1 MKVAI
6 TGSTRG
12 IGLSIATL
20 LRDNNI
26 EVLDINR
33 STLDLKT
40 LEVDN
45 ISLTAVDVLINNAAI
60 DTTDNILYKDFSYD
74 YIVEMINVNLLAPM
88 LLTNKFIKQNTKGTI
103 INITSSCTSRPYTL
117 GHTTYHTTKN
127 GLSTFTKAIREELK
141 SDNFRVIE
149 IIPGRTDTDMSLDK
163 HNSILPKDV
172 AETVLFCINNTFI
185 QEITVKH
192 PKR

>member
-12 IGLSIATL
+12 IGLAITKVLKESSI
-20 LRDNNI
+20 D
-26 EVLDINR
+26 VLEIDR
-33 STLDLKT
+33 RTLDLKS
-40 LEVDN
+40 LAVDTIDLSN
-45 ISLTAVDVLINNAAI
+45 VDVLINNAAI
-60 DTTDNILYKDFSYD
+60 DTLSDTLYKNFSYLS
-74 YIVEMINVNLLAPM
+74 IVEMVNINLLAPM
-88 LLTNKFIKQNTKGTI
+88 LLINKFIKQNTKGTI
-103 INITSSCTSRPYTL
+103 INITASCTARPYTL

-127 GLSTFTKAIREELK
+127 ALSTFTKAIREELK

>member
-20 LRDNNI
+20 LRNNNI

-88 LLTNKFIKQNTKGTI
+88 LLVNKFIKENNKGTI
-103 INITSSCTSRPYTL
+103 INITSSCINRPSTL
-117 GHTTYHTTKN
+117 GHTIYHTTKN
-127 GLSTFTKAIREELK
+127 SLSIFTKAIREEIKLN
-141 SDNFRVIE
+141 NFRVVE
-149 IIPGRTDTDMSLDK
+149 IIPGRTDTDINVDK